1 MVFNQSDRIM
11 ISHFSGQDKAG
22 IYGVACT
29 LALVLNFVLNAIN
42 DAYVPWL
49 YRNLKIK
56 NTSDSPKVANIIGV
70 LMAVLLLGV
79 IGLAPELIHLLA
91 GEQYREA
98 VWAVGPVA
106 VSVLLLFYSQLFIN
120 IQFYYE
126 QKGMLV
132 FASLGAAVLN
142 IVLNALM
149 IPRFG
154 FLAAAYTTL
163 VSYLVFAG
171 ANFWAMRQ
179 TLKKQA
185 IQEKLFDMRGLSLI
199 LLAFVVLSAA
209 AMALYDY
216 LVIRLAIAAVFVIV
230 LAFRFRDIGQLLRTF
245 RGNPDT

>member
-1 MVFNQSDRIM
+1 
-11 ISHFSGQDKAG
+11 
-22 IYGVACT
+22 

-49 YRNLKIK
+49 YRNLKAK
-56 NTSDSPKVANIIGV
+56 NTADSPKVANIIAV

-91 GEQYREA
+91 GAQYAEA

-132 FASLGAAVLN
+132 FASLGAAILN
-142 IVLNALM
+142 IGLNALM

-163 VSYLVFAG
+163 ASYLVFAG
-171 ANFWAMRQ
+171 ANFWAMRR
-179 TLKKQA
+179 TLKKQGSK
-185 IQEKLFDMRGLSLI
+185 EKLFDMRGLILI
-199 LLAFVVLSAA
+199 LAAFAALSAA

-216 LVIRLAIAAVFVIV
+216 LVIRLAVAAVFAVV
-230 LAFRFRDIGQLLRTF
+230 LAFRFRDIGKLMQTF
-245 RGNPDT
+245 RGNTDT